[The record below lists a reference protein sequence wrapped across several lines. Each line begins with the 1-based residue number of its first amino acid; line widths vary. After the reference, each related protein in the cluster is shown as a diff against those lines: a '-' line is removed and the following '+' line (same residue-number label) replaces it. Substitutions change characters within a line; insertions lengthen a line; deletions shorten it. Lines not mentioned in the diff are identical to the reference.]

1 MYHRYRARLYGL
13 LPIPRSACILSNP
26 QECAVGTHGIL
37 AILTISS
44 STSSSDRP
52 GESSTRLYTNHPSRS
67 PSTFTRSTRFSRSI
81 AQVHLDS
88 LACTCLSFYP
98 QIRRDLQIIP
108 RRTGEGLLTL
118 TRTRT
123 NTAFNSCNS
132 LPVMAFS
139 TLKT

>member
-67 PSTFTRSTRFSRSI
+67 PSTFTRSPDAFLPRDLSLRCTSIPLLVHACRFIRRFVETCKRSRDEPEKGSRPLPEHVRILRSI
-81 AQVHLDS
+81 AAILYHL
-88 LACTCLSFYP
+88 
-98 QIRRDLQIIP
+98 
-108 RRTGEGLLTL
+108 
-118 TRTRT
+118 
-123 NTAFNSCNS
+123 
-132 LPVMAFS
+132 
-139 TLKT
+139 